1 MLKSLS
7 ISLLF
12 LLCGPVW
19 AACSGSSPTWTAAN
33 ATRAEVAACVTA
45 ASSGDTINV
54 PSGTSTWASDI
65 ELPNNKDLAI
75 IGATSVSCTGTPG
88 TTGYSCSATD
98 NTVLTCAGTC
108 FVFDNTRTQRVSG
121 FTMTVVSG
129 SRLVDNTGPATG
141 KYFRL
146 DHNHLI
152 GAESFTQ
159 LWIGAGNSGG
169 HAQGVAD
176 NNLVEDCAFRPIGT
190 FYQWDE
196 GTGAEQHV
204 LWAQQPAFGGG
215 DARVFIES
223 NHFKHDAGGIQSS
236 DSNYGGRY
244 VYRFNLVDSGFHN
257 SEVHGMQGE
266 NRGSQHTE
274 IYENVITTTTGCS
287 GGTTNF
293 RGGTGV
299 IWGNYQAVACSYGI
313 DFTIDRSEYDE
324 GAGNFGTV
332 KECGVGGADGDS
344 PTGVDQKVGG
354 QNSWRCRD
362 QIGTWYDATEWQHTP
377 SFGSWDQVQHPV
389 YVWSNL
395 TGASA
400 MDVNVN
406 TQGDI
411 ENKIIVDRE
420 FYCDAGFAGGC
431 NNGVRVGTLANIP
444 GTCTTGQAYWVTDR
458 GKWRKDT
465 SAGAADGVL
474 YRCSPDNTWSAY
486 YIPYQYP
493 HEWVDGDDQPSDMTF
508 GDSSGTA
515 GRLAIFL
522 ANWAWFA
529 LAGLLGGI
537 MYAATSDRPRAAF
550 ASAAARIRARVR
562 QRRNPGDVQRPA

>member
-1 MLKSLS
+1 MRWLLLL
-7 ISLLF
+7 LLF
-12 LLCGPVW
+12 VGNAY

-33 ATRAEVAACVTA
+33 ATRTEVAACVTS

-65 ELPNNKDLAI
+65 ELPNTKDLTI
-75 IGATSVSCTGTPG
+75 IGATIVSCSGTAG

-98 NTVLTCAGTC
+98 NTVLTCSGTC
-108 FVFDNTRTQRVSG
+108 FVFDTTRTQRISG
-121 FTMTVVSG
+121 FTMTMTSG
-129 SRLVDNTGPATG
+129 SRLVDNGTPTTG

-146 DHNHLI
+146 DHNHII

-159 LWIGAGNSGG
+159 IWMGAGNSGT
-169 HAQGVAD
+169 HIQGVID
-176 NNLVEDCAFRPIGT
+176 HNRVEDAAFRPIGT

-196 GTGAEQHV
+196 GDGSEQHQLWAEQV
-204 LWAQQPAFGGG
+204 AFGGG
-215 DARVFIES
+215 RDRVYIES
-223 NHFKHDAGGIQSS
+223 NHFSHDAGGIQSS

-244 VYRFNLVDSGFHN
+244 VYRFNVNDSGFHN

-274 IYENVITTTTGCS
+274 IYYNVITTTSGCS

-299 IWGNYQAVACSYGI
+299 IFSNYQAVACSYGV

-332 KECGVGGADGDS
+332 KECSDGGVTGADGDS
-344 PTGVDQKVGG
+344 PSGVDQKTAS
-354 QNSWRCRD
+354 QNGWRCRD
-362 QIGTWYDATEWQHTP
+362 QVGTWYDASQWQHTP
-377 SFGSWDQVQHPV
+377 SFGSWNQVQHPV
-389 YVWSNL
+389 YLWSNM

-400 MDVNVN
+400 MDISVN

-411 ENKIIVDRE
+411 ENKIVVNRE
-420 FYCDAGFAGGC
+420 FYCDDGHSAGCA
-431 NNGVRVGTLANIP
+431 NGVRVGTYANLP
-444 GTCTTGQAYWVTDR
+444 GTCTTGMAYWATDR

-465 SAGAADGVL
+465 SGSAADGVL
-474 YRCSPDNTWSAY
+474 YRCTATNTWTAY

-493 HEWVDGDDQPSDMTF
+493 HEWVDGDDQPSDMDF
-508 GDSSGTA
+508 GGGGGGAAT
-515 GRLAIFL
+515 GHIVVFL
-522 ANWAWFA
+522 AQWAA
-529 LAGLLGGI
+529 IVLGGILLGGLG
-537 MYAATSDRPRAAF
+537 YATHLA
-550 ASAAARIRARVR
+550 RARRATRSVATTS
-562 QRRNPGDVQRPA
+562 GS